1 MNKNNNIL
9 NWDLVSKYISGEM
22 DTNEAEEFMN
32 YINENKKRKL
42 LFDEIVMDCHNV
54 DLYYACNNI
63 DTKKAFNKVV
73 DRLETEN
80 LISSKQE
87 NKEKKYVFT
96 YSSIA
101 ATILILISISFY
113 LLKTDTANFKIVKT
127 ENFNKIITLPDG
139 SEVSLSPNSYI
150 KYPTKFENTKR
161 DVIFKGEGFFDIAK
175 DKSKPFTISV
185 NNAKVRVL
193 GTSFNVNSK
202 FKASKVEVTVKTG
215 RVELSLEKQKII
227 LNKNDIG
234 IVSNQLSEKKINT
247 NKNYLA
253 WKTKKFVFEGEKLKN
268 VIKTVNKAYNANL
281 IIDGDSL
288 NNLKFNSTFDNL
300 PLDSVLDILC
310 TSYSLKYTKQN
321 KSIILTTK

>member
-1 MNKNNNIL
+1 MNTNNNIL

-22 DTNEAEEFMN
+22 DTNEAEEFLN
-32 YINENKKRKL
+32 YINKDKKRKM
-42 LFDEIVMDCHNV
+42 LFEEIVLDCENV
-54 DLYYACNNI
+54 DLYYACKNI
-63 DTKKAFNKVV
+63 DTKHAFNKVV
-73 DRLETEN
+73 GRLEADN
-80 LISSKQE
+80 LIDKQE
-87 NKEKKYVFT
+87 NKVRKYVFT
-96 YSSIA
+96 YSSLA
-101 ATILILISISFY
+101 ATVLILISISFY
-113 LLKTDTANFKIVKT
+113 LLKTHNTDFRIVKT

-150 KYPTKFENTKR
+150 KYPTKFENAKR
-161 DVIFKGEGFFDIAK
+161 DVIFKGEGFFNIAK

-202 FKASKVEVTVKTG
+202 FKAPKVEVTVKTG
-215 RVELSLEKQKII
+215 RVELSLEKQKFI

-234 IVSNQLSEKKINT
+234 IVSNQLNEKKINT

-253 WKTKKFVFEGEKLKN
+253 WKTKKFVFEGEKLQN
-268 VIKTVNKAYNANL
+268 VIKTVNKAYNVNL

-310 TSYSLKYTKQN
+310 TSYSLQYTKQN